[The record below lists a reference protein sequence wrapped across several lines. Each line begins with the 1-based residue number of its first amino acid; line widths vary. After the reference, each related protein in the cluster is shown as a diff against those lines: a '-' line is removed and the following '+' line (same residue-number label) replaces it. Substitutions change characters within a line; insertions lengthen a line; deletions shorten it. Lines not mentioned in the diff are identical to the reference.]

1 MAHKTAEFDQLVERL
16 MEEWH
21 APGLSIA
28 VVQGDQI
35 DAKVNAILP
44 SAYKQSH

>member
-21 APGLSIA
+21 VPGLSIA

-35 DAKVNAILP
+35 DAKVNTVHTLT
-44 SAYKQSH
+44 YKYSR

>member
-1 MAHKTAEFDQLVERL
+1 

-35 DAKVNAILP
+35 DAKVNIVHISSTNIVADYFPGLRLRQI
-44 SAYKQSH
+44 S

>member
-1 MAHKTAEFDQLVERL
+1 MAYKTAEFDQLVERL

-35 DAKVNAILP
+35 DAKVNMVHI
-44 SAYKQSH
+44 SSHKHSR

>member
-1 MAHKTAEFDQLVERL
+1 MAHKTAEFDQMVEKL

-21 APGLSIA
+21 VPGLSMA

-35 DAKVNAILP
+35 DAKVNAMDRP
-44 SAYKQSH
+44 QTK